1 MNGMWGTGDE
11 MDEQSK
17 STRSSFLVC
26 LILLSAVVVIGG
38 GVYLYSQYHSDA
50 DNVSDTVQRVTVGAD
65 DLGAELD
72 EIEAALD
79 RGQVEVAGAE
89 DTVGELQ
96 GSLDERTDLIDDSKE
111 RLDRIEEILN
121 DIADRNRING
131 TQTDG
136 EGTAE

>member
-1 MNGMWGTGDE
+1 MSGMRRIGDDKME
-11 MDEQSK
+11 EK
-17 STRSSFLVC
+17 HNRSFLVC
-26 LILLSAVVVIGG
+26 LAILLAVVVIGG
-38 GVYLYSQYHSDA
+38 GIYLYSQHDPD
-50 DNVSDTVQRVTVGAD
+50 DNHVNDTVQRVTVGAD
-65 DLGAELD
+65 NVGAKLD
-72 EIEAALD
+72 EIGAALD
-79 RGQVEVAGAE
+79 RGQLEVAGAE

-121 DIADRNRING
+121 DIADRNGING

>member
-1 MNGMWGTGDE
+1 MN
-11 MDEQSK
+11 EQSK
-17 STRSSFLVC
+17 STYSSFFVRLAIV
-26 LILLSAVVVIGG
+26 LAVVVIGG
-38 GVYLYSQYHSDA
+38 GVYIYSLPD
-50 DNVSDTVQRVTVGAD
+50 DNHVSDTVQRIEMGAD
-65 DLGAELD
+65 NVGAELD
-72 EIEAALD
+72 EIGAALD
-79 RGQVEVAGAE
+79 RGQLEITGAE

-96 GSLDERTDLIDDSKE
+96 DGLDERTDLIDDSKE

>member
-1 MNGMWGTGDE
+1 MEEET
-11 MDEQSK
+11 K

-26 LILLSAVVVIGG
+26 LAILLAVVVIGG
-38 GVYLYSQYHSDA
+38 GIYLYSQCSN
-50 DNVSDTVQRVTVGAD
+50 DNHVSDTVQRVTVGAD
-65 DLGAELD
+65 NVGAKLD
-72 EIEAALD
+72 EIGAALD
-79 RGQVEVAGAE
+79 RGQLEIAGAE

-121 DIADRNRING
+121 DIADRNGING
-131 TQTDG
+131 TQADG

>member
-26 LILLSAVVVIGG
+26 LILLSAVVVVGG
-38 GVYLYSQYHSDA
+38 GVYLYSQYHPD
-50 DNVSDTVQRVTVGAD
+50 DNHVSDTVQRIEMGADSVGAK
-65 DLGAELD
+65 LD
-72 EIEAALD
+72 EIGAALD
-79 RGQVEVAGAE
+79 RGQLEVAGAE
-89 DTVGELQ
+89 DTAGELQ

-111 RLDRIEEILN
+111 RLDRIEEILA
-121 DIADRNRING
+121 DIADRNGING

-136 EGTAE
+136 EGKTE